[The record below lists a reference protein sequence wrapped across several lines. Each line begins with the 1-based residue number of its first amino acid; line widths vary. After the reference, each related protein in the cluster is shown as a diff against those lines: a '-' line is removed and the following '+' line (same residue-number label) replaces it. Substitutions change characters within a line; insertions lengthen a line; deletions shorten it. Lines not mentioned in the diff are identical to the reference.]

1 MKKLFREYISAL
13 KPLPVEGIS
22 DLILFRPLGFLLMK
36 FFYLF
41 PITPNQVSV
50 SAMLTGIL
58 CGICFSLGTPLSF
71 LFAGVFY
78 GITHLL
84 DCTDGMLARFKKNG
98 TLTGRIIDGLI
109 DYVNGIAIFL
119 GLGIGMSRMALSLPV
134 SVWLAAAL
142 AAISM
147 VFHSILV
154 DYYRGQFLLH
164 ALGIFNTLEDEIAEF
179 TTELEKLKR
188 QNIQPITQNLISIYL
203 SYCRIQKKFS
213 GKPRKYTAQQ
223 YYQANKHL
231 LLLWSPVD
239 LSTHVLV
246 LIVSAILYKPEIF
259 LFYTILFAN
268 LGILLIAPI
277 QNAINKKIEIIP

>member
-36 FFYLF
+36 ILYLF
-41 PITPNQVSV
+41 PITPNQVSA
-50 SAMLTGIL
+50 SAMTTGIL
-58 CGICFSLGTPLSF
+58 CGICLSLGTPQSF
-71 LFAGVFY
+71 LLAGIFY

-84 DCTDGMLARFKKNG
+84 DCTDGMLARFKNNG
-98 TLTGRIIDGLI
+98 ALTGRIIDGLI

-119 GLGIGMSRMALSLPV
+119 GLGIGMSRMALSLPIP
-134 SVWLAAAL
+134 VWLAAAL

-147 VFHSILV
+147 AFHSILV
-154 DYYRGQFLLH
+154 DYYRGHFLLH
-164 ALGIFNTLEDEIAEF
+164 ALGTFNTLDDEIAEF

-188 QNIQPITQNLISIYL
+188 QNTQPIAQKLITIYL
-203 SYCRIQKKFS
+203 GYCRIQKKFS
-213 GKPRKYTAQQ
+213 GKPRKYKAQQ

-239 LSTHVLV
+239 LSTHALV

-259 LFYTILFAN
+259 LIYSILFAN

-277 QNAINKKIEIIP
+277 QNAINKKIEIIA

>member
-1 MKKLFREYISAL
+1 MKKLFREYLSAL

-36 FFYLF
+36 LLYLF

-50 SAMLTGIL
+50 SAMITGIL
-58 CGICFSLGTPLSF
+58 CGVCFSLGTPQSF
-71 LFAGVFY
+71 LFAGIFY

-119 GLGIGMSRMALSLPV
+119 GLGIGMSRMALSLPT

-142 AAISM
+142 AASSLA
-147 VFHSILV
+147 FHSILV
-154 DYYRGQFLLH
+154 DYYRNQFYIH
-164 ALGIFNTLEDEIAEF
+164 ALDTFNSLDDEIAEF

-188 QNIQPITQNLISIYL
+188 QNTRPIAQKLITIYL
-203 SYCRIQKKFS
+203 GYCRIQKKFS
-213 GKPRKYTAQQ
+213 GKQRKYTAQQ
-223 YYQANKHL
+223 YYQANKYL

-246 LIVSAILYKPEIF
+246 LIVSAVLYKPEIF
-259 LFYTILFAN
+259 LIYSIIFAN
-268 LGILLIAPI
+268 LGVLLIVPI
-277 QNAINKKIEIIP
+277 QNAINKKIEIIT